1 MNENIK
7 LIATIIASL
16 ILYNYFVA
24 QPARE
29 ILDDIFEEDSDNG
42 EVGENMIAQ
51 TGNGTTV
58 TALNETVLASGQDN
72 QMKFPNA
79 KSTVVLR

>member
-7 LIATIIASL
+7 LIATIIAAL
-16 ILYNYFVA
+16 VLYNYFVA
-24 QPARE
+24 QPARQ

-51 TGNGTTV
+51 TGNGTRV
-58 TALNETVLASGQDN
+58 TALSETVLASGQDN
-72 QMKFPNA
+72 QIKFPNV